1 MPIVLLGYLINVML
15 IVHVVRTGQD
25 KFWIWIMI
33 IAPGAGGL
41 AYAAAVLLPQLFS
54 SRTAQQ
60 VGQKIQARLDPERAV
75 REARAALDMA
85 DTAQNRI
92 NLADALLLRG
102 DARDAAQLY
111 DEALSGVFAD
121 DPAILFKLGHARL
134 EMNRAK
140 EALDLFNRVRETSN
154 LGLTPDQE
162 LLVARAYAD
171 SGQTGKAL
179 DLLKAL
185 VPRFSG
191 EEARCFYAKT
201 LNEAG
206 RSAEARE
213 VVRDILQREQRAPKY
228 QRKDQKNWYDW
239 ARAQNF

>member
-1 MPIVLLGYLINVML
+1 MPIVVFSLLVTVLL
-15 IVHVVRTGQD
+15 IVHAIRTGQD
-25 KFWIWIMI
+25 KFWIWILI
-33 IAPGAGGL
+33 IAPGVGGL
-41 AYAAAVLLPQLFS
+41 AYAAAILLPQVLG
-54 SRTAQQ
+54 SRTAHQ
-60 VGQKIQARLDPERAV
+60 VGQKIKAKLDPERAV
-75 REARAALDMA
+75 REARLALDMA

-92 NLADALLLRG
+92 NLADALLTRG

-111 DEALSGVFAD
+111 EEALQGVFAD

-140 EALDLFNRVRETSN
+140 DALDLFNKVKSTST

-171 SGQTGKAL
+171 SGQYDKSIE
-179 DLLKAL
+179 LLRAL

-201 LNEAG
+201 LAEVG
-206 RSAEARE
+206 RKGEARE
-213 VVRDILQREQRAPKY
+213 VVREILQREQRAPKY
-228 QRKDQKNWYDW
+228 QRKDQKEWYDW
-239 ARAQNF
+239 ARTQSF